1 MAFSISKALH
11 EATSKTCSLKAD
23 ETCQHWGGG
32 RTGLSRGEEA
42 QIGRQ
47 REGVPISTS
56 QQCPS
61 HPTNKAP
68 QIWALWPRERGE
80 EAGKRALGSSR
91 LGCRSLSQR
100 GPAFLSCPFLFSPS
114 PSGSDHLIISTHLFS
129 CLLPFLEGSQGP
141 KS

>member
-1 MAFSISKALH
+1 MAFSISKTLR
-11 EATSKTCSLKAD
+11 EATSKTRSLKAD

-42 QIGRQ
+42 QLERQ

-68 QIWALWPRERGE
+68 QNLGPLAQGAWRRGWE
-80 EAGKRALGSSR
+80 KSLGLLKAGL
-91 LGCRSLSQR
+91 
-100 GPAFLSCPFLFSPS
+100 
-114 PSGSDHLIISTHLFS
+114 
-129 CLLPFLEGSQGP
+129 
-141 KS
+141 